1 MFKEL
6 CVLVRKTVAV
16 VESIRRALAPVAES
30 IRLALIYGSVPKGT
44 DTASSD
50 IDLLVV
56 ADDLKL
62 EALFAALAPVEESL
76 DRKVSPTL
84 YTSDEFENRRA
95 SGNPFL
101 RRVLAGEH
109 LILIGTIDD
118 PSTAQ

>member
-1 MFKEL
+1 M

-56 ADDLKL
+56 ADDLTL
-62 EALFAALAPVEESL
+62 EALFAALAPVE
-76 DRKVSPTL
+76 
-84 YTSDEFENRRA
+84 
-95 SGNPFL
+95 
-101 RRVLAGEH
+101 
-109 LILIGTIDD
+109 
-118 PSTAQ
+118 